1 MTKDTTS
8 RQFFEAK
15 YAASGDPWQFAT
27 SSYER
32 ERYATILNALAG
44 RRYARAFE
52 PGCSIG
58 VLTRQ
63 LAQICDSVEAI
74 DISPTAVAAARQTC
88 LDCANVKVTT
98 GYLPDSIPQGV
109 FDLIVF
115 SEIGYYFDAARLHQV
130 VAQLVDRLTAGGVFL
145 AAHWLGDSDD
155 HVLSG
160 DQVHRLLGAME
171 GIEKTLAERHKG
183 FRIERWTRT

>member
-8 RQFFEAK
+8 EGFFEAK
-15 YAASGDPWQFAT
+15 YAASGDPWKFAT

-32 ERYATILNALAG
+32 DRYASIFHALVG

-58 VLTRQ
+58 ILTRQ

-74 DISPTAVAAARQTC
+74 DISPTAVAAAVQTC
-88 LDCANVKVTT
+88 RDRSNVKVAR
-98 GYLPDSIPQGV
+98 GALPDVIPAGV

-115 SEIGYYFDAARLHQV
+115 SEIGYYFEPAVLSQIATR
-130 VAQLVDRLTAGGVFL
+130 LVDRLTPRGVFL
-145 AAHWLGDSDD
+145 AAHWLGDSQD
-155 HVLSG
+155 HLLSG
-160 DQVHRLLGAME
+160 DEVHGLLDAMK
-171 GIEKTLAERHKG
+171 GMEKTLAERHEAY
-183 FRIERWTRT
+183 RIERWTKL